1 MIGAWITTKEGK
13 GMITFDVNYVAV
25 VAAAI
30 ATMIIG
36 FIWYHPKVLGERWAA
51 SSGKT
56 MGDMTMSPMGY
67 GVMAITALIS
77 AWAVALIVTATHATT
92 VTDGIMV
99 GAVGWLGFSAT
110 VSYSDRMF
118 NGGTMEFWLIQAG
131 YRLVSFV
138 VMGVILATVV

>member
-1 MIGAWITTKEGK
+1 
-13 GMITFDVNYVAV
+13 MITFEVNYVAV

-36 FIWYHPKVLGERWAA
+36 FIWYHPKVLGARWAA
-51 SSGKT
+51 SSGKS

-77 AWAVALIVTATHATT
+77 AWAVALIVTATHAAGAA
-92 VTDGIMV
+92 DGAMV

-118 NGGTMEFWLIQAG
+118 NGGTTEFWLIQTG